1 MTFGSSRRLL
11 GYRIKESILPVGGD
25 IYALGEVRDGTGG
38 LTLNDPSDKE
48 KPFLLSVKS
57 EEELLQRYETTAN
70 MQKYGAMGL
79 AAISVGLIVWALWI
93 PPYNCLVLNKPKHL
107 F

>member
-1 MTFGSSRRLL
+1 MTFGNPDAI
-11 GYRIKESILPVGGD
+11 GVQDQESILPVGGD
-25 IYALGEVRDGTGG
+25 IYALGEVRDGTDG

-70 MQKYGAMGL
+70 MQKYGAWVKLLSASG
-79 AAISVGLIVWALWI
+79 
-93 PPYNCLVLNKPKHL
+93 
-107 F
+107 